1 MAISSNSDV
10 QVTDNHLLL
19 YPKDREITKTDLQS
33 MISQNEEWATDY
45 KENWQLYV
53 GQHDILSAA
62 KKIFGPDNRLVVNM
76 PHYIVDTF
84 NGYFMG
90 NPPKITLPDKSQ
102 NQALQD
108 WNDSNSLQDRLNE
121 VSKQADLYGRS
132 FLFFYQD
139 EAAETK
145 VAVLSPQKA
154 FMVYDDTIAQ
164 RPLAFVTYAK
174 DRKGK
179 SQWLGNIYYATK
191 TVSFDDN
198 LGDETLNPY
207 GLVPAVEFFDNVERQ
222 GIFDNVKTLCQS
234 LDKVL
239 SQKANQVEY
248 FDNAYLKMLG
258 LNLDKD
264 GDGKPDVDIM
274 QNHMIYSP
282 DAESANAV
290 VDFISKP
297 DGDTMQ
303 ENMLNRLMDLIYQTS
318 QVVNLNDKEFSGNS
332 SGVALKYKML
342 PMQNMAA
349 NKERK
354 FRQGL
359 RQCFRILFSLE
370 RVAPKDAWSTLDFQ
384 FARNMPANVESEADT
399 AQKLSSITSQ
409 ETALSVLSVVDDPK
423 EELKRKQQEQAK
435 RVKNMPGWQF
445 AATDQQKNQEE
456 PVGGEADGEEEK

>member
-10 QVTDNHLLL
+10 QVTDNNLLL
-19 YPKDREITKTDLQS
+19 YPRDQEITETDLQA
-33 MISQNEEWATDY
+33 MISQNEDWAQNYEDNREMY
-45 KENWQLYV
+45 I
-53 GQHDILSAA
+53 GQHSILSAA

-90 NPPKITLPDKSQ
+90 NPPKITLPDKGQ
-102 NQALQD
+102 NESLQD
-108 WNDSNSLQDRLNE
+108 WNDTNSLQDRLNE

-132 FLFFYQD
+132 YLFFYQNED
-139 EAAETK
+139 AGTK
-145 VAVLSPQKA
+145 VAVVSPLKA
-154 FMVYDDTIAQ
+154 FMVYDDTVTQ
-164 RPLAFVTYAK
+164 QPLAFVTYAK

-179 SQWLGNIYYATK
+179 SQWVGTIYYATK
-191 TVSFDDN
+191 QVTFNDY
-198 LGDETLNPY
+198 LQEETPNPY
-207 GLVPAVEFFDNVERQ
+207 GLVPAVEFFDNAERQ
-222 GIFDNVKTLCQS
+222 GVFDNVKTLCHS

-248 FDNAYLKMLG
+248 FDNAYLKILG
-258 LNLDKD
+258 LNLDQD
-264 GDGKPDVDIM
+264 GDGKPDIDIS

-282 DAESANAV
+282 DAEAANAV

-354 FRQGL
+354 FRQSL
-359 RQCFRILFSLE
+359 RQCYKILFSLG
-370 RVAPKDAWSTLDFQ
+370 RVAPEDAWSDLDFN
-384 FARNMPANVESEADT
+384 FPRNMPANIEAEADT
-399 AQKLSSITSQ
+399 AQKLSGITSQ
-409 ETALSVLSVVDDPK
+409 ETALSVLSIVDDPK
-423 EELKRKQQEQAK
+423 EELKRKLQEQSDQAK
-435 RVKNMPGWQF
+435 NAPGWQF
-445 AATDQQKNQEE
+445 SATDQQ
-456 PVGGEADGEEEK
+456 VGGEEDGEGEE

>member
-10 QVTDNHLLL
+10 QVTDNNLLL
-19 YPKDREITKTDLQS
+19 YPRDQEITETDLQA
-33 MISQNEEWATDY
+33 MISQNEDWAQNYEDNREMY
-45 KENWQLYV
+45 I
-53 GQHDILSAA
+53 GQHSILSAA

-90 NPPKITLPDKSQ
+90 NPPKITLPDKGQ
-102 NQALQD
+102 NESLQD
-108 WNDSNSLQDRLNE
+108 WNDTNSLQDRLNE

-132 FLFFYQD
+132 YLFFYQNED
-139 EAAETK
+139 AGTK
-145 VAVLSPQKA
+145 VAVVSPLKA
-154 FMVYDDTIAQ
+154 FMVYDDTVTQ
-164 RPLAFVTYAK
+164 QPLAFVTYAK

-179 SQWLGNIYYATK
+179 SQWVGTIYYATK
-191 TVSFDDN
+191 QVTFNDY
-198 LGDETLNPY
+198 LQEETPNPY
-207 GLVPAVEFFDNVERQ
+207 GLVPAVEFFDNAERQ
-222 GIFDNVKTLCQS
+222 GVFDNVKTLCQS

-248 FDNAYLKMLG
+248 FDNAYLKILG
-258 LNLDKD
+258 LNLDQD
-264 GDGKPDVDIM
+264 GDGKPDIDIS

-282 DAESANAV
+282 DAEATNAV

-354 FRQGL
+354 FRQSL
-359 RQCFRILFSLE
+359 RQCYKILFSLG
-370 RVAPKDAWSTLDFQ
+370 RVAPEDAWSDLDFN
-384 FARNMPANVESEADT
+384 FPRNMPANIEAEADT
-399 AQKLSSITSQ
+399 AQKLSGITSQ
-409 ETALSVLSVVDDPK
+409 ETALSVLSIVDDPK
-423 EELKRKQQEQAK
+423 EELKQKLQEQSDQAK
-435 RVKNMPGWQF
+435 NAPGWQF
-445 AATDQQKNQEE
+445 AATDQQ
-456 PVGGEADGEEEK
+456 VGGEEDDEEEE

>member
-10 QVTDNHLLL
+10 QVTDNNLLL
-19 YPKDREITKTDLQS
+19 YPKDQEITETDLQA
-33 MISQNEEWATDY
+33 MISQNEDWAQNYEDNREMY
-45 KENWQLYV
+45 I
-53 GQHDILSAA
+53 GQHSILSAA

-90 NPPKITLPDKSQ
+90 NPPKITLPDKGQ
-102 NQALQD
+102 NESLQD
-108 WNDSNSLQDRLNE
+108 WNNTNSLQDRLNE

-132 FLFFYQD
+132 YLFFYQNED
-139 EAAETK
+139 AGTK
-145 VAVLSPQKA
+145 VAVVSPLKA
-154 FMVYDDTIAQ
+154 FMVYDDTVTQ
-164 RPLAFVTYAK
+164 QPLAFVTYAK

-179 SQWLGNIYYATK
+179 SQWVGTIYYATK
-191 TVSFDDN
+191 QVTFNDH
-198 LGDETLNPY
+198 LQEETPNPY
-207 GLVPAVEFFDNVERQ
+207 GLVPAVEFFDNAERQ
-222 GIFDNVKTLCQS
+222 GVFDNVKTLCQS

-248 FDNAYLKMLG
+248 FDNAYLKILG

-264 GDGKPDVDIM
+264 GDGKPDIDIS

-282 DAESANAV
+282 DAEAANAV

-359 RQCFRILFSLE
+359 RQCYRILFSLG
-370 RVAPKDAWSTLDFQ
+370 RVAPEDAWSDLDFN
-384 FARNMPANVESEADT
+384 FPRNMPANIEAEADT
-399 AQKLSSITSQ
+399 AQKLSGITSQ
-409 ETALSVLSVVDDPK
+409 ETALSVLSIVDDPK
-423 EELKRKQQEQAK
+423 EELKRKQEEQAEK
-435 RVKNMPGWQF
+435 VKNMPGLPF
-445 AATDQQKNQEE
+445 AATDQQKGQDESL
-456 PVGGEADGEEEK
+456 GGEADGEEE

>member
-19 YPKDREITKTDLQS
+19 YPKEQEITKEDLQS
-33 MISQNEEWATDY
+33 MINQNEDWAKEY
-45 KENWQLYV
+45 HENWSLYV
-53 GQHDILSAA
+53 GEHDILSAA

-90 NPPKITLPDKSQ
+90 NPPKITLPDKGQ
-102 NQALQD
+102 NQSLQD

-139 EAAETK
+139 EDAETK
-145 VAVLSPQKA
+145 VAVVSPQKA
-154 FMVYDDTIAQ
+154 FMVYDDTVAQ
-164 RPLAFVTYAK
+164 RPLAFITYAK

-191 TVSFDDN
+191 TIAF
-198 LGDETLNPY
+198 GDELGEETPNPY
-207 GLVPAVEFFDNVERQ
+207 GMVPAVEFFDNVERQ
-222 GIFDNVKTLCQS
+222 GVFDNVKTLCQS

-248 FDNAYLKMLG
+248 FDNAYLKALG

-282 DAESANAV
+282 DAEAADAV

-359 RQCFRILFSLE
+359 RQCYRILFSLG
-370 RVAPKDAWSTLDFQ
+370 RVAPEDAWSDLDFN
-384 FARNMPANVESEADT
+384 FPRNMPANVESEADT
-399 AQKLSSITSQ
+399 AQKLSGITSQ
-409 ETALSVLSVVDDPK
+409 ETALSVLSIVDDPK
-423 EELKRKQQEQAK
+423 EELKRKQEEQAEK
-435 RVKNMPGWQF
+435 VKNMPGLQL
-445 AATDQQKNQEE
+445 AATDQQKGQDKSL
-456 PVGGEADGEEEK
+456 GGEANGEEE

>member
-10 QVTDNHLLL
+10 QVTDNNLLL
-19 YPKDREITKTDLQS
+19 YPRDQEITETDLQA
-33 MISQNEEWATDY
+33 MISQNEDWAQNYEDNREMY
-45 KENWQLYV
+45 I
-53 GQHDILSAA
+53 GQHSILSAA

-90 NPPKITLPDKSQ
+90 NPPKITLPDKGQ
-102 NQALQD
+102 NESLQD
-108 WNDSNSLQDRLNE
+108 WNDTNSLQDRLNE

-132 FLFFYQD
+132 YLFFYQNED
-139 EAAETK
+139 AGTK
-145 VAVLSPQKA
+145 VAVVSPLKA
-154 FMVYDDTIAQ
+154 FMVYDDTVTQ
-164 RPLAFVTYAK
+164 QPLAFVTYAK

-179 SQWLGNIYYATK
+179 SQWVGTIYYATK
-191 TVSFDDN
+191 QVTFNDY
-198 LGDETLNPY
+198 LQEETPNPY
-207 GLVPAVEFFDNVERQ
+207 GLVPAVEFFDNAERQ
-222 GIFDNVKTLCQS
+222 GVFDNVKTLCQS

-248 FDNAYLKMLG
+248 FDNAYLKILG
-258 LNLDKD
+258 LNLDQD
-264 GDGKPDVDIM
+264 GDGKPDVDIS

-282 DAESANAV
+282 DAEAANAV

-354 FRQGL
+354 FRQSL
-359 RQCFRILFSLE
+359 RQCYKILFSLG
-370 RVAPKDAWSTLDFQ
+370 RVAPEDAWSDLDFN
-384 FARNMPANVESEADT
+384 FPRNMPANIEAEADT
-399 AQKLSSITSQ
+399 AQKLSGITSQ
-409 ETALSVLSVVDDPK
+409 ETALSVLSIVDDPK
-423 EELKRKQQEQAK
+423 EELKQKLQEQSDQAK
-435 RVKNMPGWQF
+435 NAPGWQF
-445 AATDQQKNQEE
+445 AATDQQ
-456 PVGGEADGEEEK
+456 VGGEEDDEEEE

>member
-10 QVTDNHLLL
+10 QVTDNNLLL
-19 YPKDREITKTDLQS
+19 YPRDQEITETDLQA
-33 MISQNEEWATDY
+33 MISQNEDWAQNYEDNREMY
-45 KENWQLYV
+45 I
-53 GQHDILSAA
+53 GQHSILSAA

-90 NPPKITLPDKSQ
+90 NPPKITLPDKGQ
-102 NQALQD
+102 NESLQD
-108 WNDSNSLQDRLNE
+108 WNDTNSLQDRLNE

-132 FLFFYQD
+132 YLFFYQNED
-139 EAAETK
+139 AGTK
-145 VAVLSPQKA
+145 VAVVSPLKA
-154 FMVYDDTIAQ
+154 FMVYDDTVTQ
-164 RPLAFVTYAK
+164 QPLAFVTYAK

-179 SQWLGNIYYATK
+179 SQWVGTIYYATK
-191 TVSFDDN
+191 QVTFNDY
-198 LGDETLNPY
+198 LQEETPNPY
-207 GLVPAVEFFDNVERQ
+207 GLVPAVEFFDNAERQ
-222 GIFDNVKTLCQS
+222 GVFDNVKTLCQS

-248 FDNAYLKMLG
+248 FDNAYLKILG
-258 LNLDKD
+258 LNLDQD
-264 GDGKPDVDIM
+264 GDGKPDVDIS

-282 DAESANAV
+282 DAEAANAV

-354 FRQGL
+354 FRQSL
-359 RQCFRILFSLE
+359 RQCYKILFSLG
-370 RVAPKDAWSTLDFQ
+370 RVAPEDAWSDLDFN
-384 FARNMPANVESEADT
+384 FLRNMPANIEVEADT
-399 AQKLSSITSQ
+399 AQKLSGITSQ
-409 ETALSVLSVVDDPK
+409 ETALSVLSIVDDPK
-423 EELKRKQQEQAK
+423 EELKQKLQEQSDQAK
-435 RVKNMPGWQF
+435 NAPGWQF
-445 AATDQQKNQEE
+445 AATDQQ
-456 PVGGEADGEEEK
+456 VGGEEDDEEEE

>member
-10 QVTDNHLLL
+10 QVTDNNLLL
-19 YPKDREITKTDLQS
+19 YPRDQEITETDLQA
-33 MISQNEEWATDY
+33 MISQNEDWTQNYEDNREMY
-45 KENWQLYV
+45 I
-53 GQHDILSAA
+53 GQHSILSAA

-90 NPPKITLPDKSQ
+90 NPPKITLPDKGQ
-102 NQALQD
+102 NESLQD
-108 WNDSNSLQDRLNE
+108 WNDTNSLQDRLNE

-132 FLFFYQD
+132 YLFFYQNED
-139 EAAETK
+139 AGTK
-145 VAVLSPQKA
+145 VAVVSPLKA
-154 FMVYDDTIAQ
+154 FMVYDDTVTQ
-164 RPLAFVTYAK
+164 QPLAFVTYAK

-179 SQWLGNIYYATK
+179 SQWVGTIYYAAKQVT
-191 TVSFDDN
+191 FNDH
-198 LGDETLNPY
+198 LQEETPNPY
-207 GLVPAVEFFDNVERQ
+207 GLVPAVEFFDNAERQ
-222 GIFDNVKTLCQS
+222 GVFDNVKTLCQS

-248 FDNAYLKMLG
+248 FDNAYLKILG
-258 LNLDKD
+258 LNLDQD
-264 GDGKPDVDIM
+264 GDGKPDIDIS

-282 DAESANAV
+282 DAEAANAV

-354 FRQGL
+354 FRQSL
-359 RQCFRILFSLE
+359 RQCYKILFSLG
-370 RVAPKDAWSTLDFQ
+370 RVAPEDAWSDLDFN
-384 FARNMPANVESEADT
+384 FPRNMPANIESEADT
-399 AQKLSSITSQ
+399 AQKLSGITSQ
-409 ETALSVLSVVDDPK
+409 ETALSVLSIVDDPK
-423 EELKRKQQEQAK
+423 EELKRKLQEQSDQAK
-435 RVKNMPGWQF
+435 NAPGWQF
-445 AATDQQKNQEE
+445 SATDQQ
-456 PVGGEADGEEEK
+456 VGGEEDGEGEE

>member
-10 QVTDNHLLL
+10 QVTDNNLLL
-19 YPKDREITKTDLQS
+19 YPRDQEITETDLQA
-33 MISQNEEWATDY
+33 MISQNEDWAQNYEDNREMY
-45 KENWQLYV
+45 I
-53 GQHDILSAA
+53 GQHSILSAA

-90 NPPKITLPDKSQ
+90 NPPKITLPDKGQ
-102 NQALQD
+102 NESLQD
-108 WNDSNSLQDRLNE
+108 WNDTNSLQDRLNE

-132 FLFFYQD
+132 YLFFYQNED
-139 EAAETK
+139 AGTK
-145 VAVLSPQKA
+145 VAVVSPLKA
-154 FMVYDDTIAQ
+154 FMVYDDTVTQ
-164 RPLAFVTYAK
+164 QPLAFVTYAK

-179 SQWLGNIYYATK
+179 SQWVGTIYYATK
-191 TVSFDDN
+191 QVTFNDY
-198 LGDETLNPY
+198 LQEETPNPY
-207 GLVPAVEFFDNVERQ
+207 GLVPAVEFFDNAERQ
-222 GIFDNVKTLCQS
+222 GVFDNVKTLCQS

-248 FDNAYLKMLG
+248 FDNAYLKILG
-258 LNLDKD
+258 LNLDQD
-264 GDGKPDVDIM
+264 GDGKPDIDIS

-282 DAESANAV
+282 DAEAANAV

-354 FRQGL
+354 FRQSL
-359 RQCFRILFSLE
+359 RQCYKILFSLG
-370 RVAPKDAWSTLDFQ
+370 RVAPEDAWSDLDFN
-384 FARNMPANVESEADT
+384 FPRNMPANIEAEADT
-399 AQKLSSITSQ
+399 AQKLSGITSQ
-409 ETALSVLSVVDDPK
+409 ETALSVLSIVDDPK
-423 EELKRKQQEQAK
+423 EELKQKLQEQSDQAK
-435 RVKNMPGWQF
+435 NAPGWQF
-445 AATDQQKNQEE
+445 AATDQQ
-456 PVGGEADGEEEK
+456 VGGEEDDEEEE

>member
-1 MAISSNSDV
+1 MAIPSNSDV
-10 QVTDNHLLL
+10 QVTDNRLML
-19 YPKDREITKTDLQS
+19 YPKDQEIIVTDLQT
-33 MISQNEEWATDY
+33 MISQNEDWAAGY
-45 KENWQLYV
+45 RENWALYV
-53 GQHDILSAA
+53 GQHDILSTA
-62 KKIFGPDNRLVVNM
+62 KKLFGPDNRLVVNM

-90 NPPKITLPDKSQ
+90 NPPKITLPDKGQ

-108 WNDSNSLQDRLNE
+108 WNDTNSLQDRLNE

-139 EAAETK
+139 EEAATK

-154 FMVYDDTIAQ
+154 FMVYDDTVAQ
-164 RPLAFVTYAK
+164 QPLAFVTYAK
-174 DRKGK
+174 DRQGK
-179 SQWLGNIYYATK
+179 SKWVGNIYYPDR
-191 TVSFDDN
+191 TVTFGDV
-198 LGDETLNPY
+198 LGEEIPNPY
-207 GLVPAVEFFDNVERQ
+207 GMVPAVEFFDNMERQ
-222 GIFDNVKTLCQS
+222 GVFDNVKTLCQS

-248 FDNAYLKMLG
+248 FDNAYLKALG

-282 DAESANAV
+282 DAEAAEAV

-318 QVVNLNDKEFSGNS
+318 QVVNLNDKEFAGNS

-359 RQCFRILFSLE
+359 RQCYRILFSLGL
-370 RVAPKDAWSTLDFQ
+370 VAPEDAWSDLDFTFQ
-384 FARNMPANVESEADT
+384 RNMPANLEVEADT
-399 AQKLSSITSQ
+399 AQKLTGITSQ
-409 ETALSVLSVVDDPK
+409 ETALSVLSIVDDPK
-423 EELKRKQQEQAK
+423 AELERKQQEQ
-435 RVKNMPGWQF
+435 PSWQL
-445 AATDQQKNQEE
+445 AATDQQKSQH
-456 PVGGEADGEEEK
+456 GLLDGEADGLE